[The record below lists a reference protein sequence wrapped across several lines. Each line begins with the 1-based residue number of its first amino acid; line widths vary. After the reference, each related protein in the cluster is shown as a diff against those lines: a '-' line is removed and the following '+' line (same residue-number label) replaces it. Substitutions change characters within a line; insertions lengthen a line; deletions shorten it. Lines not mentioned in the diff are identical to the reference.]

1 MRRSRNRVF
10 HYAFAASLALHALVL
25 AYPATIKSGHRA
37 ASASPQLVARLV
49 QIPERKA
56 AHAVKRISVT
66 KPRPAPP
73 PPAMGVMEALSP
85 DLYRMQLIAEARRH
99 KRYPASAREND
110 WRGEV
115 LVALTLGASGR
126 ASVSLKASS
135 GYDVLD
141 RQALEMLE
149 EAARLVPL
157 PPALR
162 GTQIALEVRAIYGPE
177 D

>member
-1 MRRSRNRVF
+1 
-10 HYAFAASLALHALVL
+10 
-25 AYPATIKSGHRA
+25 
-37 ASASPQLVARLV
+37 
-49 QIPERKA
+49 
-56 AHAVKRISVT
+56 
-66 KPRPAPP
+66 
-73 PPAMGVMEALSP
+73 
-85 DLYRMQLIAEARRH
+85 MQLIAEARRH

-162 GTQIALEVRAIYGPE
+162 GTQFALEVRAIYGPE